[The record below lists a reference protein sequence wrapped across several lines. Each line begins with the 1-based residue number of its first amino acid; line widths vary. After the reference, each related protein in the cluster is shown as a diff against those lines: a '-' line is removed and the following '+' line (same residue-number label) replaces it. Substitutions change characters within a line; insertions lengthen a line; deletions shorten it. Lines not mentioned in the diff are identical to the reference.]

1 MCPIVRGVW
10 NILHKCSVVENHIW
24 FLQASTGLDWRV
36 REEARGRAV
45 VAAEGGTTRSA
56 ITVRPTKCY
65 EHQEDQILRT
75 SFQDGFSKK
84 NLKTCFP
91 LPSCYQVFKSGYC
104 TNVYVYCNALIIFRF
119 FPFFA
124 WKCYFHFFNS
134 ISFSHNCG
142 RTSFHKMWWQIVCEN
157 LNHNHFKKFKI
168 YCLLGLLMIEWEKC
182 LLLFTICTYYF
193 STEYF
198 PPKCFHQKL
207 ATKKLSKTCLKVQE
221 KIFAQFTWSSLNRSK
236 VLVFYCFL
244 Q

>member
-56 ITVRPTKCY
+56 ITVHPTKCH

-124 WKCYFHFFNS
+124 WKCYFHFLIQLVSLIIVAELPFEKCDDKLFVKIWIIT
-134 ISFSHNCG
+134 ISKSSKF
-142 RTSFHKMWWQIVCEN
+142 IVCWVYWMRKMFAFVHYLYLLFFHRIFSTKMFPSKIVHQKN
-157 LNHNHFKKFKI
+157 LVKNVPKFKI
-168 YCLLGLLMIEWEKC
+168 RYLHSLLGL
-182 LLLFTICTYYF
+182 
-193 STEYF
+193 
-198 PPKCFHQKL
+198 
-207 ATKKLSKTCLKVQE
+207 
-221 KIFAQFTWSSLNRSK
+221 
-236 VLVFYCFL
+236 VFV
-244 Q
+244 